1 MVASCKGLSV
11 GHQTHRAHDEY
22 DVYRTQGK
30 LEEERKLAHHFFKN
44 YLNYIKY

>member
-22 DVYRTQGK
+22 DVYRNQGK